1 VGNAAALQE
10 PEIFA
15 ANRARGLVAI
25 SECDGEARK
34 NMKGELS
41 PALHVFSA
49 ATSSQ
54 KPGSNR
60 SQNVTP
66 VAVSTP
72 LANLVKV
79 PLMFSVSRP

>member
-1 VGNAAALQE
+1 
-10 PEIFA
+10 
-15 ANRARGLVAI
+15 
-25 SECDGEARK
+25 
-34 NMKGELS
+34 MKGELS

-79 PLMFSVSRP
+79 TLMFSVSRP

>member
-1 VGNAAALQE
+1 M
-10 PEIFA
+10 
-15 ANRARGLVAI
+15 
-25 SECDGEARK
+25 CDGEARK
-34 NMKGELS
+34 NMTGELA
-41 PALHVFSA
+41 PARHVFSA

-79 PLMFSVSRP
+79 TPVFSVSRPREVCNQNIARVMEGN